1 MKRITFLLS
10 IIFLMLTILPSFFLY
25 YQRITM
31 ETNSLLMLIGT
42 IGWFLTASY
51 WMNKPKEG
59 EHAEIDEV

>member
-59 EHAEIDEV
+59 EHAETDEV

>member
-59 EHAEIDEV
+59 EHAKIDEV